1 MNKMKNAIQSTC
13 NRVQQMEDRINEL
26 EVRDL
31 DVTQS
36 EKKNSNNK
44 KWKKDWRKSIWPIGI
59 PQKNNY

>member
-1 MNKMKNAIQSTC
+1 MELRNTMNKMKNAIQSTC

-44 KWKKDWRKSIWPIGI
+44 K
-59 PQKNNY
+59 